1 MFILFWQHIDV
12 IMYYLRKRGKYGP
25 NNNTRFTTTDCLF
38 KTKIERIY
46 DKFISSPPE
55 QRYSVVKPE
64 DDVGEYILG
73 YRILANVAW
82 DLVDYVLMPVN
93 LVENFHWL
101 LLVFDIKDRQL
112 YVYDSMVR
120 ANRHKTV
127 ETLVDKF
134 SIIIP
139 LYLSCTG
146 FYGKRKDI
154 NFKSTKAYIEK
165 PVTDPL
171 DIQWMVAEI
180 PQQKEGS
187 V

>member
-1 MFILFWQHIDV
+1 MYFILPK
-12 IMYYLRKRGKYGP
+12 LSKYIC
-25 NNNTRFTTTDCLF
+25 NNCRFTTTDCLF
-38 KTKIERIY
+38 KTKVESIY
-46 DKFISSPPE
+46 DKFSAAPIN
-55 QRYSVVKPE
+55 QRNSVVKA
-64 DDVGEYILG
+64 DDDIGEYIMG

-82 DLVDYVLMPVN
+82 DLVDYVVMPVN

-112 YVYDSMVR
+112 YVYDSLVR
-120 ANRHKTV
+120 AKRNKTV
-127 ETLVDKF
+127 QAMAEKF
-134 SIIIP
+134 STIIP

-154 NFKSTKAYIEK
+154 DFKNTKSYVEK

-187 V
+187 L